1 MATQFADA
9 TVDLDQLTEEIEA
22 LNLPGFKGLARF
34 AGNYIEVRSDN
45 LSASQQTAVT
55 NAISSHSPSSE
66 TSYATTLASDITGC
80 TTIAN
85 IKTLLHKYL
94 R

>member
-9 TVDLDQLTEEIEA
+9 TVNLEQLTDEIEA
-22 LNLPGFKGLARF
+22 LNLPGFKGLAR
-34 AGNYIEVRSDN
+34 AHGSYIEVRSDN

-55 NAISSHSPSSE
+55 NAISSHSPSAE
-66 TSYATTLASDITGC
+66 TPYATTLANDITGC